1 MKVWEKIIQ
10 SEDCKKCTGKCDKD
24 RVSECMIANRY
35 LPCMLNDDE
44 QLITEDEMD
53 TICAKQVGD
62 CMVCLREFLDS
73 EAAWKEGDPEPVCDG
88 QINMSEVS
96 QPR

>member
-10 SEDCKKCTGKCDKD
+10 SEDCQKCSGKCNKD
-24 RVSECMIANRY
+24 RVSECMISNRY

-53 TICAKQVGD
+53 TICAKQVGN
-62 CMVCLREFLDS
+62 CLVCLGEFLDS
-73 EAAWKEGDPEPVCDG
+73 EAQRSATDPLPECDG
-88 QINMSEVS
+88 QINMSEAS
-96 QPR
+96 QP